1 MMPTAE
7 ISWISRQGVMI
18 LLIFAVVASSLVV
31 LQQQRTIEAQRT
43 LIHQLFSDSVE
54 LTQLKMKQA
63 VAKNH

>member
-1 MMPTAE
+1 
-7 ISWISRQGVMI
+7 
-18 LLIFAVVASSLVV
+18 VASSLVV